1 MRIGLI
7 AALRPSADGIARTEL
22 TFAGSS
28 VLARQASLLLALGV
42 ERVVCLT
49 AGPSPEV
56 LRLHHQVEA
65 GGASFHALT
74 SFAALPALVRA
85 EDDLII
91 LADGLVPDV
100 DAVQRL
106 LGSAGPVPRT
116 VAAIPA
122 EHPLASA
129 HPEDFE
135 RIDAAR
141 HWAGVLVMRGAGAA
155 QLADFP
161 ADADAISVLL
171 RVALQA
177 GTPIRDL
184 DLHEARPEAW
194 LLADNQTALAE
205 AQQAMIA
212 RGLSAI
218 NWRAPG
224 TTLAM
229 IAVRVLATKT
239 LSQRGRWAAGIGW
252 AALVIAVVS
261 AAYGTATGGLALAA
275 AGAFAGEVAAGLTA
289 LKRRLKGPRDDAP
302 GRSGGAPTAG
312 ALRDGLVSLTLWF
325 ALAPFPDWQPLAVI
339 GPVVIGLVRLVA
351 HDPRQALAATAA
363 DRAALLLALALA
375 SGIGVLPELLACL
388 ALGLVSALLLRAS
401 KD

>member
-7 AALRPSADGIARTEL
+7 AALRPSADGIARAEL

-49 AGPSPEV
+49 VGPSPEV

-74 SFAALPALVRA
+74 GFAALPALVRA

-91 LADGLVPDV
+91 LADGLMPDA
-100 DAVQRL
+100 DAVQQL
-106 LGSAGPVPRT
+106 LGSAGPVQRA
-116 VAAIPA
+116 VAAITA

-194 LLADNQTALAE
+194 VLADNQTALAE

-212 RGLSAI
+212 RGLSAT

-229 IAVRVLATKT
+229 IAVRALATKT
-239 LSQRGRWAAGIGW
+239 LSQGGRWAAGIGW

-275 AGAFAGEVAAGLTA
+275 AGAFAGEVASGLTA
-289 LKRRLKGPRDDAP
+289 LKRRLQGPRDNAP
-302 GRSGGAPTAG
+302 GRPGGDTAG

-339 GPVVIGLVRLVA
+339 GPVVIGLARLVA
-351 HDPRQALAATAA
+351 HDPRHALAATAA
-363 DRAALLLALALA
+363 DRAALLLTLALA
-375 SGIGVLPELLACL
+375 AVFGVLPELLACL